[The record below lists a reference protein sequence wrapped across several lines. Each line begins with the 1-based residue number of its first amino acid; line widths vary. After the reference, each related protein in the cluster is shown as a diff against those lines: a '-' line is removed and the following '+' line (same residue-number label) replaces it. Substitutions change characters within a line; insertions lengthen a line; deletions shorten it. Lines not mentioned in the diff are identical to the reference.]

1 MERLL
6 EAFYKNLLIPVQDFI
21 YPPLCFLCD
30 KRLENGIA
38 RVCGECW
45 PNFPPF
51 RAGDP
56 VWHELK
62 NRFAQEGAVSDFLS
76 CFYFEQQ
83 GKLQKAIHLLKYQ
96 GIRSMGVMLG
106 KEIGNRILRN
116 AAFASADVLLPVPL
130 HKLRQR
136 ERGFN
141 QSEIICEGISSVTGI
156 PARANVVHRVKYTQ
170 SQTRLKLEERRSNVG
185 DAFRINPHYVQVVKK
200 NRVILVD
207 DVITTGSTISA
218 CAKELVREGAKFVL
232 AASAAVAL

>member
-1 MERLL
+1 MRRLL
-6 EAFYKNLLIPVQDFI
+6 EAFYKNLVVPVQDFI

-30 KRLENGIA
+30 KRLENGGV
-38 RVCGECW
+38 RMCGECW
-45 PNFPPF
+45 PNFPSF
-51 RAGDP
+51 HVGDP

-62 NRFAQEGAVSDFLS
+62 NRFAQDGAVSDFLS

-83 GKLQKAIHLLKYQ
+83 GRLQKVIHLLKYQ

-106 KEIGNRILRN
+106 KEIGYRILQST
-116 AAFASADVLLPVPL
+116 AFGSADVLLPVPL

-141 QSEIICEGISSVTGI
+141 QSEIICEGISTVTGI
-156 PARANVVHRVKYTQ
+156 PTRANVIHRVKYTQ
-170 SQTRLKLEERRSNVG
+170 SQTKLNLEERRSNVG
-185 DAFRINPHYVQVVKK
+185 DAFRINPHYSEAVKRK
-200 NRVILVD
+200 RVILVD

-218 CAKELVREGAKFVL
+218 CAKELVREGAEFVL